1 MFRCVYPNC
10 SYRTNSSTEI
20 GYHVSRSHF
29 GVTSKPI
36 DCPKCKMAFQTFRS
50 FVVHSHL
57 EHKEIPPNIE
67 EYDHFLIKPKCE
79 PVQCQVCGK
88 SFYSMHSLGDHMRRA
103 HSDPEMAILL
113 CTECGTSFATEEG
126 LKNHKELTHDPK
138 TLNCELCPIPK
149 KGVEKKLYNKK
160 SLHIHKLASHVNK
173 NRNACPKCDFAVAS
187 LNKLADHFRV
197 KHLNYLQFKCVQ
209 CGNQFTT
216 ATNARLHI
224 QQVHEKNMSR
234 TVDQE
239 FFKEN
244 RGLYVNLKDIDPN
257 FPTTSIV
264 YKMIDDLKRQN
275 I

>member
-67 EYDHFLIKPKCE
+67 EYDHFL
-79 PVQCQVCGK
+79 
-88 SFYSMHSLGDHMRRA
+88 
-103 HSDPEMAILL
+103 
-113 CTECGTSFATEEG
+113 T
-126 LKNHKELTHDPK
+126 
-138 TLNCELCPIPK
+138 
-149 KGVEKKLYNKK
+149 
-160 SLHIHKLASHVNK
+160 
-173 NRNACPKCDFAVAS
+173 
-187 LNKLADHFRV
+187 

-224 QQVHEKNMSR
+224 QQ
-234 TVDQE
+234 
-239 FFKEN
+239 
-244 RGLYVNLKDIDPN
+244 
-257 FPTTSIV
+257 
-264 YKMIDDLKRQN
+264 
-275 I
+275 